1 MKNLVLI
8 AVLFSLSSCA
18 FHSGIYQSSASI
30 TNNQFRIAGKANG
43 KAETIQL
50 LGIGGLYKNAL
61 VQEALNNLHQK
72 YPLQKAMLLGNVT
85 VDFKT
90 SYLLILRKTQVII
103 NADIIDFNPET
114 INANYKGFYTED
126 STFFPARI
134 RSIENNYP
142 YTTDINGYKIKV
154 NDEVTLNI
162 NGSAFSGKIIGI
174 DTFGIKCLYE
184 TPNGSRKI
192 YLLPQDITLKSR

>member
-1 MKNLVLI
+1 MKNFVLI

-18 FHSGIYQSSASI
+18 FHQGHFQSSASI
-30 TNNQFRIAGKANG
+30 TNSQFRIAGKAIG
-43 KAETIQL
+43 TAETLQL
-50 LGIGGLYKNAL
+50 LGIGGLRKDAL

-90 SYLLILRKTQVII
+90 TYLLISRKTQVII

-126 STFFPARI
+126 STFFPARA
-134 RSIENNYP
+134 RSIENNNP

-154 NDEVTLNI
+154 SDEVTFNI
-162 NGSAFSGKIIGI
+162 NGNAFNGKIIAI
-174 DTFGIKCLYE
+174 DTYGIKCLYE
-184 TPNGSRKI
+184 TPSGSRKI